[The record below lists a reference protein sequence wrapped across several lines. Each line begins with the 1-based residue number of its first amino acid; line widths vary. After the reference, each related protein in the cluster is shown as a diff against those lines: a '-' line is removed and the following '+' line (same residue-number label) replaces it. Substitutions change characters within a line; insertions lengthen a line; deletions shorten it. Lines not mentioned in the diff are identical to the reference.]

1 MAQVRS
7 LPPFSATVDMTEG
20 WSALVLFCLP
30 AAISGDLYS
39 IAESAADARP
49 PPPED
54 QFEVNTTQCRTELEI
69 GQPNMSH
76 AISLTNMEDSTQL
89 FVKDMPH
96 GYPLSVDYGKVPVEY
111 TMSTVLPPQANGFQ
125 FISEVTN
132 TLLGQ

>member
-1 MAQVRS
+1 MPLQEFGIPLPPS
-7 LPPFSATVDMTEG
+7 LPGD
-20 WSALVLFCLP
+20 LP
-30 AAISGDLYS
+30 AWAPDPWSGDLYPHYQSPLACHAS
-39 IAESAADARP
+39 IQHLPRQAYHDLTPADCH
-49 PPPED
+49 
-54 QFEVNTTQCRTELEI
+54 QWNGS

-111 TMSTVLPPQANGFQ
+111 PMSTVLPPQANGFQ